1 MLAESP
7 IFVPV
12 VTVTPRTIALDIPNP
27 ISDPA
32 PVLGPSAIQQ
42 DASIPDSVSA
52 AIYVLA
58 TKRFFEQDSPPMA
71 VPEPTSTPAPESA
84 SAEIAVPIEIPLPAL
99 PVLIPVPEPTSTSEP
114 EPTSTSIV
122 PNETPLHV
130 LPVPKPVSVPV
141 PVPAATPVP
150 EPTSTPVPVPVP
162 AATPVPEPTSTSV
175 PVPTAT
181 PLPPPDFTVNY
192 ENGVDFGEVVVGISS
207 GKIIRLSGLGEAINV
222 AASVEGSGYIRIKFA
237 SDQNVDLSSEAL
249 SEFSAQGISLHSP
262 IFKRR
267 MASECTLTDS
277 SVQPG
282 VSRLE
287 VKIILSKLDRLCL
300 RENPDVL
307 LTTSALEIGPGSFW
321 KHTRTYT
328 IQRGDIGN
336 ISAIASREG
345 TTVDTL
351 LRANPQL
358 GKRGLIY
365 HRHTGKPLSIPVSGA
380 TPHNGDPM
388 AGRVGHKTPLSIGI
402 KDQPFEWEVQ
412 KLNDFLCGGST
423 AYSRVRCDRVLT
435 LKRDKKTDITTARF
449 YIYAI
454 PTKAGEVERTLTL
467 QGPNTTVSIPLTVT
481 GLKEISSGG
490 GGSSFSGGY
499 SFIPTAIP
507 TPVPTPIPGPTA
519 TPVPTVTPGPTP
531 TPIPGATATPIPTP
545 TQTPTPV
552 PTQTPTPPSYSV
564 ATISPPPS
572 ATPTGECSPWPSQI
586 SAMLAALPLPDG
598 LCFKWLSPGQGA
610 YYQSTTRTVN
620 VGYFEPMT
628 GYLTHIAHEV
638 CHAYQ
643 HQQALDAGFEDDGN
657 ILTDWTSTSAGADFA
672 AQTGWTLE
680 NGQWVEEQV
689 DTGFYGYPNPAED
702 HAQLCAIWFDPAGFW
717 TYLQQ
722 GYLENWAP
730 IRYAWAQNWLP

>member
-1 MLAESP
+1 MKNGFPILLIVVLLSAVLIGCGGKVLAESP

-150 EPTSTPVPVPVP
+150 EPTSTPVPVP
-162 AATPVPEPTSTSV
+162 
-175 PVPTAT
+175 TAT

-282 VSRLE
+282 ASRLE
-287 VKIILSKLDRLCL
+287 VKIILSESDRRCI

-307 LTTSALEIGPGSFW
+307 LTTSALEISPGSFR

-328 IQRGDIGN
+328 IQRGDN
-336 ISAIASREG
+336 LSAIASREG

-358 GKRGLIY
+358 GNQRIIY
-365 HRHTGKPLSIPVSGA
+365 HRHTGKPLNIPVSGA

-388 AGRVGHKTPLSIGI
+388 TGRVGHKTSLDIGI
-402 KDQPFEWEVQ
+402 KDQPFEWEGQIV
-412 KLNDFLCGGST
+412 NDFLCGGST
-423 AYSRVRCDRVLT
+423 AYGRVRCDRVLA
-435 LKRDKKTDITTARF
+435 LKRDKKTDITTAWF

-545 TQTPTPV
+545 TQTPTP
-552 PTQTPTPPSYSV
+552 PSYSV

-572 ATPTGECSPWPSQI
+572 ATPAGECSPWPSQI

-610 YYQSTTRTVN
+610 YYSPATRTVN
-620 VGYFEPMT
+620 VGYYEPVT

-643 HQQALDAGFEDDGN
+643 HQQALDAGMPDSSTVLG
-657 ILTDWTSTSAGADFA
+657 DWVFTPAGVDFIA
-672 AQTGWTLE
+672 STGWV
-680 NGQWVEEQV
+680 NVQGQWVEEQV

>member
-1 MLAESP
+1 MKNGFPILLIVVLLSAAVIGCGGEVLAEAP

-12 VTVTPRTIALDIPNP
+12 ATVTPRPEPTAPHVPEPTSTSIVPTVVLDIPNP

-32 PVLGPSAIQQ
+32 PVLGQQ
-42 DASIPDSVSA
+42 AAPIPDPLSA
-52 AIYVLA
+52 AIYVLVK
-58 TKRFFEQDSPPMA
+58 KRFFESDTVPEPMPMPVPEPA
-71 VPEPTSTPAPESA
+71 PAKIAVPSEIPVPAFPALIPVSETPLHAFPVPKPVPVPEPTS
-84 SAEIAVPIEIPLPAL
+84 
-99 PVLIPVPEPTSTSEP
+99 IPVPEPTSTP
-114 EPTSTSIV
+114 
-122 PNETPLHV
+122 
-130 LPVPKPVSVPV
+130 
-141 PVPAATPVP
+141 
-150 EPTSTPVPVPVP
+150 
-162 AATPVPEPTSTSV
+162 V

-192 ENGVDFGEVVVGISS
+192 ENGVDFGEVTVGISS
-207 GKIIRLSGLGEAINV
+207 GKLIKLSGLGESINV
-222 AASVEGSGYIRIKFA
+222 AASVEDSGYIRIKFA
-237 SDQNVDLSSEAL
+237 SDENVDLSSEAL
-249 SEFSAQGISLHSP
+249 SEFNAQGISLHSP

-282 VSRLE
+282 ASRLE
-287 VKIILSKLDRLCL
+287 VKIILSESDRRCI

-307 LTTSALEIGPGSFW
+307 LTTSALEIGHGSFW
-321 KHTRTYT
+321 KNTRTYT

-402 KDQPFEWEVQ
+402 KDQPFEWEGQLV
-412 KLNDFLCGGST
+412 NDFLCKGST
-423 AYSRVRCDRVLT
+423 AYGRMRCDRVLT
-435 LKRDKKTDITTARF
+435 LKRDKKTDITTAWF

-454 PTKAGEVERTLTL
+454 PRKVGEVERTLTL
-467 QGPNTTVSIPLTVT
+467 QGPNTTVSILLTVT
-481 GLKEISSGG
+481 GFKETSSGG

-610 YYQSTTRTVN
+610 YYSPATRTVY
-620 VGYFEPMT
+620 VGYFEPTT

-643 HQQALDAGFEDDGN
+643 HQQALDAGHPDGN
-657 ILTDWTSTSAGADFA
+657 TVVGGWVDTPAGVDFIA
-672 AQTGWTLE
+672 STGWANE
-680 NGQWVEEQV
+680 QGQWVGQGEA
-689 DTGFYGYPNPAED
+689 GYSGYIHPVED

-717 TYLQQ
+717 TYLQS